1 MVFVFFGTHYITTLY
16 KAIWHY
22 TTLYKTIQQ
31 RYKASYTTLYDT
43 IQRYTRLYDTMQD
56 YTTLYYTVVC
66 RRYKTKHDYTT
77 LYKTI
82 RHYTTL
88 YVISMFSFVVEL
100 IVIYPVPV
108 SRALSPVYTTLNFWY
123 RATFLVLGLSK

>member
-1 MVFVFFGTHYITTLY
+1 M
-16 KAIWHY
+16 
-22 TTLYKTIQQ
+22 
-31 RYKASYTTLYDT
+31 
-43 IQRYTRLYDTMQD
+43 QRYTRLYDTMQD
-56 YTTLYYTVVC
+56 YTTLYYTIDDYYT
-66 RRYKTKHDYTT
+66 RLYKTKQDYTT

-108 SRALSPVYTTLNFWY
+108 SRALISSLQSFS
-123 RATFLVLGLSK
+123 RFSS